1 MSQVLVNG
9 RPIRFGTAGNYKSWA
24 VLGWSQDPDQADV
37 TWMDG
42 PVAGLEFVTPAPLI
56 DLQISIKL
64 APFDGGDVKQ
74 QLYIFLNGL
83 FVDLWSPVAD
93 EFFEYSTLVRKSYF
107 STTKDATNLLNFVA
121 PNAVSPSEAGK
132 GPDQRKLSFAFM
144 ECTLLDPTRRARLA

>member
-1 MSQVLVNG
+1 
-9 RPIRFGTAGNYKSWA
+9 
-24 VLGWSQDPDQADV
+24 
-37 TWMDG
+37 MDG

-121 PNAVSPSEAGK
+121 PKAISPSEAGK

>member
-9 RPIRFGTAGNYKSWA
+9 HPIRFGTAGNYKGWA
-24 VLGWSQDPDQADV
+24 VLGWSEDPDQAEI

-56 DLQISIKL
+56 DLQMSIKL
-64 APFDGGDVKQ
+64 APFDGGNVKQ

-83 FVDLWSPVAD
+83 FVDLWSPMAKG
-93 EFFEYSTLVRKSYF
+93 FREYSTLIRRSYF
-107 STTKDATNLLNFVA
+107 STAKDATNLLNFVA
-121 PNAVSPSEAGK
+121 PNAISPTEAGK

-144 ECTLLDPTRRARLA
+144 DLTLVDPTRRARLA